1 MFMVFFP
8 FLLIAQ
14 NSNDVLLSKENI
26 LCENTAPSALY
37 QHYFGQLDSLNN
49 DTVPVR
55 EIILDP
61 DYYRLFIPLAYY
73 NAPIKQVSKTNR
85 KFQVPANTLPEINSE
100 YLNVDTCKFKKTR
113 RINETVNRI
122 LIQLYVTRPDL
133 VVTTE
138 DRIMSL
144 RSYREEKMTVTPKTS
159 VIQLFKPEEVK
170 EDVGKVNF
178 LVRKP
183 NFWYSGGEGSLQ
195 ITQNYISDNWY
206 RGGESNHA
214 LLSNLRLFANYND
227 KEHLQFENILEMKLG
242 FNTVS
247 SELDTI
253 RTYRIDTDVF
263 RLSSKLGLQAFLTW
277 YYTLSGE
284 FNTQL
289 LHNYRANTKDV
300 VSAFMSPGNVALSAG
315 MDYKLRQKAVTLSVI
330 VSPFSYNCRWVTN
343 SKIDETRFG
352 LKEGKHSLEDF
363 GSKVQSTFS
372 WRIISTITLD
382 SRFYYFTDYDKV
394 ESELENTLNFVLNRY
409 FSTKLFVHY
418 RFDDNVKRKE
428 DNSYFQTKELLSF
441 GMNYKW

>member
-1 MFMVFFP
+1 M
-8 FLLIAQ
+8 AQ
-14 NSNDVLLSKENI
+14 KTNDVLLPNENAV
-26 LCENTAPSALY
+26 CEDTVPSTLY
-37 QHYFGQLDSLNN
+37 QRYFGQLDSLNH
-49 DTVPVR
+49 DTVPMQ
-55 EIILDP
+55 EILLDP

-73 NAPIKQVSKTNR
+73 NAPIKQVFKTNR

-100 YLNVDTCKFKKTR
+100 YLSVDTCKFNKTR

-144 RSYREEKMTVTPKTS
+144 RSYSEEKMPITPKTS
-159 VIQLFKPEEVK
+159 VIQLFKPEEIK

-214 LLSNLRLFANYND
+214 LLSNLLLFVNYND

-242 FNTVS
+242 FNTIS

-253 RTYRIDTDVF
+253 RTYRIDTDVL

-315 MDYKLRQKAVTLSVI
+315 MDYKLRREAVTLSVI

-343 SKIDETRFG
+343 SKVDETRFS
-352 LKEGKHSLEDF
+352 LKKGKHSLEDF

-372 WRIISTITLD
+372 WKIISTITLD

-394 ESELENTLNFVLNRY
+394 ETELENTLNFILNRY

-428 DNSYFQTKELLSF
+428 DNDYLQAKEFLSF